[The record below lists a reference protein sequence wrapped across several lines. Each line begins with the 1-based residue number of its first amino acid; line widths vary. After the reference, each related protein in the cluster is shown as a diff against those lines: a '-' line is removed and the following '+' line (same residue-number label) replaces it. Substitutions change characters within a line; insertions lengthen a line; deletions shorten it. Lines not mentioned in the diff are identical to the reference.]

1 MGTLI
6 TLLILAGIVW
16 FWLDSTRS
24 KEIAVQ
30 ASVQACR
37 EIGVQFL
44 DQTVSLSKMKPVRN
58 AKGRLTFMRIYS
70 FDFSLNGAERLQGR
84 AVMYGQTV
92 KQIHLDQ
99 PDGMVIDENVE
110 NK

>member
-16 FWLDSTRS
+16 FWLDSTRT

-30 ASVQACR
+30 ASAQACR
-37 EIGVQFL
+37 EIGVQWL
-44 DQTVSLSKMKPVRN
+44 DQTVSIGKIKPVRN
-58 AKGRLTFMRIYS
+58 AKGRLILMRIYE
-70 FDFSLNGAERLQGR
+70 FDFTLDGTERLQGR

-92 KQIHLDQ
+92 KQIHLDK
-99 PDGMVIDENVE
+99 PDGMVIEQSPD
-110 NK
+110 K